1 MWASFGR
8 LARGSVAVGTL
19 AETRDL
25 ALDGDMRPHAPDSLG
40 TRAVAE
46 RLRRRLTTKRGT
58 MPWWPQFGTDIRQHL
73 LSKVPTWRIAKDVEF
88 ELLKDEQVQALS
100 VGVALLDNGRS
111 LRLSVSVVCSATKD
125 FRFTMDVTQAA
136 GTLVA
141 LQESA

>member
-1 MWASFGR
+1 MGN
-8 LARGSVAVGTL
+8 L

-58 MPWWPQFGTDIRQHL
+58 MPWWPEYGTDIRQHL

-100 VGVALLDNGRS
+100 VGVELRDNGRRI
-111 LRLSVSVVCSATKD
+111 RLTISVVCSATKN
-125 FRFTMDVTQAA
+125 FRFTMDITQAA
-136 GTLVA
+136 GSLVA
-141 LQESA
+141 LQEAA

>member
-1 MWASFGR
+1 MSPFGAARKGASN
-8 LARGSVAVGTL
+8 VGNL

-58 MPWWPQFGTDIRQHL
+58 MPWWPEYGTDIRQHL

-100 VGVALLDNGRS
+100 VGVELRDNGRRI
-111 LRLSVSVVCSATKD
+111 RLTISVVCSATKN
-125 FRFTMDVTQAA
+125 FRFTMDITQAA
-136 GTLVA
+136 GSLVA
-141 LQESA
+141 LQEAA